1 LKVLSD
7 RGTQTNNNAGK
18 ASQIFGPRNERDDFP
33 CSSLS
38 MLLLLKRLFCMV
50 TIVLLLQGKILET
63 VLDNSLFLTLNI
75 SIAKVKT

>member
-1 LKVLSD
+1 
-7 RGTQTNNNAGK
+7 
-18 ASQIFGPRNERDDFP
+18 
-33 CSSLS
+33 